1 MEISWKEN
9 KNVDHE
15 ILHGVTLS
23 MILDTL
29 IEDIGFE
36 ELSYMIDINCFSNN
50 PSKQSS
56 LKFLRKTEWARLQVQ
71 GIYVT
76 HMFRKKRRGE

>member
-1 MEISWKEN
+1 MEITGEEN

-29 IEDIGFE
+29 IDEVGFE

-76 HMFRKKRRGE
+76 HMLRKKKR